1 MRAAYN
7 GVSYVFVVN
16 DLLLIMSRII
26 TSWDGPRRGTMPVFV
41 AQSTLPN
48 PSVSLEVTEGT
59 ECKAA
64 EGFWALWVLFG
75 PTVEPSCNG

>member
-26 TSWDGPRRGTMPVFV
+26 TSWDGPRRGAMPVFV

-59 ECKAA
+59 A
-64 EGFWALWVLFG
+64 GVQGSGRGLG
-75 PTVEPSCNG
+75 PLGSVRADCRAVM